1 LILASST
8 IATDL
13 QSPWLSPPS
22 VAEFDVISIDSRSLQ
37 NGANTL
43 FFALEGK
50 QHDGHAYIPDLIAQ
64 GVCHFVVSKIPTNLP
79 QQVHFIVVENVLVA
93 LQKLAAAHRSRF
105 SIPVIGITGSNG
117 KTIVKEWLY
126 YLLSPEYSITKS
138 PKSYNSQVG
147 VPLSVLALHAQT
159 TLGLF
164 EAGISTTNEM
174 AVLQQIIQ
182 PSIGIFTHIGPAHNE
197 GFASMTEKISEK
209 LKLFTSAAVLIYKKN
224 GEVDALLPPHLT
236 PFCWSESDN
245 LAKVLVQRHTEA
257 DYTRLHLQ
265 TQTTQ
270 LDCRIS
276 FTDEASIENAI
287 HCACTLLYLE
297 YDSVEIA
304 QRLST
309 LFPVEMRL
317 KVKNGIRNSTLIDD
331 SYSADLDSLKIAL
344 DFLEHQKNHTKK
356 TVILSDVFQSGL
368 SEEDL
373 YQQVA
378 QLIETHK
385 INRVIGIGS
394 SINRFQSHIKNC
406 RAFASTIDFLKQI
419 DQLEW
424 GNETILI
431 KGARAFEFEK
441 IVALLEEKTHE
452 TVLEINLNA
461 LVHNLNYYRAKLAP
475 TAQLMVMVKAFGYG
489 NGGVEIAKLLDHQK
503 VNYLGVAFADE
514 AISLKQAGVQT
525 PIMVMNPESTSFP
538 SLLQHHLEPEIYS
551 LKGLRAFIKLAEE
564 QQLDSFPIHLKLD
577 TGMHRLGFTAEQ
589 LPEVIGVLTATKSV
603 RVQSILSH
611 LATSDD
617 LSNKTFALQQ
627 IAEFKSLS
635 EDLQTQLGYRA
646 ICHLANSSAI
656 SNFPEAQFD
665 MVRLGIGLYGISNNP
680 AEQPALEQV
689 GTLKSVISQIRTIE
703 AGESVGYGRRFIA
716 DKPLKIAT
724 IPIGYADGIS
734 RHWGNG
740 LGYVL
745 IHNQKAAIV
754 GSICMDML
762 MVDVTAIVCEEGDR
776 VQLFGDSPT
785 VNEMAQKLNTIPYE
799 IITGISQR
807 VKRIFYR
814 E

>member
-1 LILASST
+1 MIASAT

-22 VAEFDVISIDSRSLQ
+22 VAVFESISIDSRSLQ
-37 NGANTL
+37 NGDKTL
-43 FFALEGK
+43 FFALPGK
-50 QHDGHAYIPDLIAQ
+50 QHDGHDYIPDLIKK
-64 GVCHFVVSKIPTNLP
+64 GVCHFVVSKLPEEIP
-79 QQVHFIVVENVLVA
+79 QHIHFIVVENALAA

-105 SIPVIGITGSNG
+105 ELPVIGITGSNG

-147 VPLSVLALHAQT
+147 VPLSVLALNAQT

-164 EAGISTTNEM
+164 EAGISTTHEM
-174 AVLQQIIQ
+174 AALQQIIQ
-182 PSIGIFTHIGPAHNE
+182 PSIGILTHIGPAHNE
-197 GFASMTEKISEK
+197 GFASLTEKISEK
-209 LKLFTSAAVLIYKKN
+209 LQLFAGAKVLIYKKDPQ
-224 GEVDALLPPHLT
+224 VDALLPTTVT
-236 PFCWSESDN
+236 PFCWSETDN
-245 LAKVLVQRHTEA
+245 DVAVQVHRKTDGQHTLLEFKT
-257 DYTRLHLQ
+257 DSLQ
-265 TQTTQ
+265 FES
-270 LDCRIS
+270 RIP
-276 FTDEASIENAI
+276 FADEASIENAI
-287 HCACTLLYLE
+287 HCATMLLFLGYA
-297 YDSVEIA
+297 SHEIST
-304 QRLST
+304 RLAS

-317 KVKNGIRNSTLIDD
+317 KVKTGIHNSTLIDD

-344 DFLEHQKNHTKK
+344 DFLEHQKNHPKK

-368 SEEDL
+368 TEEEL

-378 QLIETHK
+378 QLIDTHK
-385 INRVIGIGS
+385 INRVFGIGN
-394 SINRFQSHIKNC
+394 SIYRFQANIKNC
-406 RAFASTIDFLKQI
+406 TAFASTADFLTQI

-431 KGARAFEFEK
+431 KGARAFEFEQL
-441 IVALLEEKTHE
+441 VTALEEKTHE

-461 LVHNLNYYRAKLAP
+461 LTHNLNYYRSKLAP
-475 TAQLMVMVKAFGYG
+475 GTQLMVMVKAFGYG

-514 AISLKQAGVQT
+514 AISLKQAGVQV
-525 PIMVMNPESTSFP
+525 PIMVMNPESTSY
-538 SLLQHHLEPEIYS
+538 SALIQHHLEPEIYS
-551 LKGLRAFIKLAEE
+551 LKGLRAFIKLAEQ
-564 QQLDSFPIHLKLD
+564 QQLKEFPIHIKLD
-577 TGMHRLGFTAEQ
+577 TGMHRLGFNAEQ
-589 LPEVIGVLTATKSV
+589 LPEVIAELMATKSV

-617 LSNKTFALQQ
+617 LENKDFAQQQ
-627 IAEFKSLS
+627 IAEFKTQS
-635 EDLQTQLGYRA
+635 EQLQQQLGYRA

-656 SNFPEAQFD
+656 SNYPEAQFD

-680 AEQPALEQV
+680 AEQPALAQV
-689 GTLKSVISQIRTIE
+689 GTLKSVISQIRTIH
-703 AGESVGYGRRFIA
+703 AGESVGYGRRFVA
-716 DKPLKIAT
+716 DQTSQIAT
-724 IPIGYADGIS
+724 IPVGYADGIS
-734 RHWGNG
+734 RQWGNG

-745 IHNQKAAIV
+745 INNCKATIV

-762 MVDVTAIVCEEGDR
+762 MVNVTDIACEEGDR

-785 VNEMAQKLNTIPYE
+785 VMEMAQKLHTIPYE

>member
-1 LILASST
+1 MLASAT

-13 QSPWLSPPS
+13 ESTWLSPPS
-22 VAEFDVISIDSRSLQ
+22 VAAFDAISIDSRSLQ
-37 NGANTL
+37 NGPTTL

-50 QHDGHAYIPDLIAQ
+50 QHDGHTYIPELIEK

-79 QQVHFIVVENVLVA
+79 PYIHCIAVPNVLAA
-93 LQKLAAAHRSRF
+93 LQKLAAAHRSKF
-105 SIPVIGITGSNG
+105 AIPVIGITGSNG

-147 VPLSVLALHAQT
+147 VPLSVLALNAQT

-174 AVLQQIIQ
+174 AALQQMIQ
-182 PSIGIFTHIGPAHNE
+182 PSIGLLTHMGSAHNE
-197 GFASMTEKISEK
+197 GFASMAEKIAEK
-209 LKLFTSAAVLIYKKN
+209 LKLFTTAKVLIYKKDSLV
-224 GEVDALLPPHLT
+224 ESLIPAHLT
-236 PFCWSESDN
+236 RFCWSETDEQAHVFVKKQSSTQQTN
-245 LAKVLVQRHTEA
+245 
-257 DYTRLHLQ
+257 LHLK
-265 TQTTQ
+265 TQDVAF
-270 LDCRIS
+270 DCHIP
-276 FTDEASIENAI
+276 FTDEAAVENAI
-287 HCACTLLYLE
+287 LCACTLLYLT
-297 YDSVEIA
+297 YSPAEISL
-304 QRLST
+304 RLAS

-317 KVKNGIRNSTLIDD
+317 KVKNGIRNTTLIDD

-344 DFLEHQKNHTKK
+344 DFLEHQKNHTQK
-356 TVILSDVFQSGL
+356 TLILSDVFQSGL
-368 SEEDL
+368 SEADL

-378 QLIETHK
+378 QLIEMHK
-385 INRVIGIGS
+385 INRVIGIGNTLTRLQS
-394 SINRFQSHIKNC
+394 SLKNC
-406 RAFASTIDFLKQI
+406 TAFPSTAAFLGQL
-419 DQLEW
+419 DQLNW
-424 GNETILI
+424 GNESILI

-441 IVALLEEKTHE
+441 IVSALEEKTHE

-461 LVHNLNYYRAKLAP
+461 LVHNLNYYRSKLAP
-475 TAQLMVMVKAFGYG
+475 NTKLMVMVKAFGYG

-525 PIMVMNPESTSFP
+525 PIMVMNPESSSF
-538 SLLQHHLEPEIYS
+538 SALIQHQLEPEIYS

-564 QQLDSFPIHLKLD
+564 QQLNDFPIHLKLD
-577 TGMHRLGFTAEQ
+577 TGMHRLGFSAEQ
-589 LPEVIGVLTATKSV
+589 LPEVVQVLNASKSL
-603 RVQSILSH
+603 RVKSILSH

-617 LSNKTFALQQ
+617 LSNKDFAQHQL
-627 IAEFKSLS
+627 AEFKKLS
-635 EDLQTQLGYRA
+635 EQLQTQLGYRA
-646 ICHLANSSAI
+646 ICHLANSSGI
-656 SNFPEAQFD
+656 SNYPEAQFD

-689 GTLKSVISQIRTIE
+689 GTLKSVISQIRTIQ

-716 DKPLKIAT
+716 DKSLQIAT

-734 RHWGNG
+734 RQWGNG

-745 IHNQKAAIV
+745 IHNQQAPIV
-754 GSICMDML
+754 GSVCMDML
-762 MVDVTAIVCEEGDR
+762 MVNVTGIPCEEGDR

-785 VNEMAQKLNTIPYE
+785 VNEMAQKLHTIPYE

>member
-1 LILASST
+1 MIASLP
-8 IATDL
+8 IANDL

-22 VAEFDVISIDSRSLQ
+22 VAVFDVVSIDSRSLQ

-50 QHDGHAYIPDLIAQ
+50 QHDGHDYILELVEK

-93 LQKLAAAHRSRF
+93 LQKLAAAHRNLF
-105 SIPVIGITGSNG
+105 DIPVIGITGSNG

-126 YLLSPEYSITKS
+126 YLLSPEYCITKS

-159 TLGLF
+159 TLGIF
-164 EAGISTTNEM
+164 EAGISTTHEM
-174 AVLQQIIQ
+174 AALQQMIQ
-182 PSIGIFTHIGPAHNE
+182 PSIGILTHIGSAHNE
-197 GFASMTEKISEK
+197 GFASLTEKLSEK
-209 LKLFTSAAVLIYKKN
+209 LNLFESAKVLIYKKDPQ
-224 GEVDALLPPHLT
+224 VDGLIPAQIT
-236 PFCWSESDN
+236 PFCWSESDKQ
-245 LAKVLVQRHTEA
+245 ATVFVQRQTNAA
-257 DYTRLHLQ
+257 DTVLHMQ

-270 LDCRIS
+270 LDCRIP

-287 HCACTLLYLE
+287 NCACTLLYLN
-297 YDSVEIA
+297 YAPAEIT

-317 KVKNGIRNSTLIDD
+317 KVKNSIHNSTLIDD

-356 TVILSDVFQSGL
+356 TLILSDVFQSGL
-368 SEEDL
+368 SKEDL

-406 RAFASTIDFLKQI
+406 TAFASTTDFLKQI
-419 DQLEW
+419 DQLDW
-424 GNETILI
+424 GNETILV

-441 IVALLEEKTHE
+441 IVAALEEKTHE

-475 TAQLMVMVKAFGYG
+475 GTKLMVMVKAFGYG

-514 AISLKQAGVQT
+514 AISLKLAGVQT
-525 PIMVMNPESTSFP
+525 PIMVMNPESSSF
-538 SLLQHHLEPEIYS
+538 SALIQHQLEPEIYS

-564 QQLDSFPIHLKLD
+564 QQLNAFPIHLKLD
-577 TGMHRLGFTAEQ
+577 TGMHRLGFIAEQ
-589 LPEVIGVLTATKSV
+589 LPEVIGLLNATKSV

-611 LATSDD
+611 MATSDD
-617 LSNKTFALQQ
+617 LENTRFAQQQ
-627 IAEFKSLS
+627 IAEFKAQS
-635 EDLQTQLGYRA
+635 EQLQTQLGYRV
-646 ICHLANSSAI
+646 ICHLANSSGI
-656 SNFPEAQFD
+656 SNYPEAQFD

-680 AEQPALEQV
+680 TEQPALEQV
-689 GTLKSVISQIRTIE
+689 GTLKSVISQIRTIQT
-703 AGESVGYGRRFIA
+703 GESVGYGRRFVA

-762 MVDVTAIVCEEGDR
+762 MVNVTDIPCEEGDR

-785 VNEMAQKLNTIPYE
+785 VVEMAQKLNTIPYE

>member
-1 LILASST
+1 MISSSI

-22 VAEFDVISIDSRSLQ
+22 VAVFEAISIDSRSLQ

-43 FFALEGK
+43 FFALPGK
-50 QHDGHAYIPDLIAQ
+50 QHDGHAYIPELIEK

-79 QQVHFIVVENVLVA
+79 PHIHCIVVPNVLVA

-105 SIPVIGITGSNG
+105 DIPVIGITGSNG

-147 VPLSVLALHAQT
+147 VPLSVLALNAQT
-159 TLGLF
+159 SLGLF

-174 AVLQQIIQ
+174 TALEKIIN
-182 PSIGIFTHIGPAHNE
+182 PTVGILTHIGSAHNE
-197 GFASMTEKISEK
+197 GFASLSEKISEK
-209 LKLFTSAAVLIYKKN
+209 LLLFASASVLIYKKDPLV
-224 GEVDALLPPHLT
+224 EEHLPAHLT
-236 PFCWSESDN
+236 RFCWSEIDKQ
-245 LAKVLVQRHTEA
+245 ATVFVQRETNA
-257 DYTRLHLQ
+257 SYTLLHLQ
-265 TQTTQ
+265 AQSTQ
-270 LDCRIS
+270 LDCRIP

-287 HCACTLLYLE
+287 HCACTLLFLNYAPA
-297 YDSVEIA
+297 EITRRMA
-304 QRLST
+304 S

-317 KVKNGIRNSTLIDD
+317 KVKNGIHNTTLIDD

-344 DFLEHQKNHTKK
+344 DFLEHQKNHAKK
-356 TVILSDVFQSGL
+356 TLILSDVFQSGL

-385 INRVIGIGS
+385 INRVIGIGL

-406 RAFASTIDFLKQI
+406 IAFASTSDFLTQI

-431 KGARAFEFEK
+431 KGARAFEFEQL
-441 IVALLEEKTHE
+441 VTALEEKTHE

-461 LVHNLNYYRAKLAP
+461 LVHNLNYYRSKLAP
-475 TAQLMVMVKAFGYG
+475 STKLMVMVKAFGYG

-525 PIMVMNPESTSFP
+525 PIMVMNPESSSF
-538 SLLQHHLEPEIYS
+538 LALIQHQLEPEIYS

-564 QQLDSFPIHLKLD
+564 QQLDAFPIHLKLD
-577 TGMHRLGFTAEQ
+577 TGMHRLGFGSEQ
-589 LPEVIGVLTATKSV
+589 LPEVIGLLQATQSV

-611 LATSDD
+611 MATSDD
-617 LSNKTFALQQ
+617 LGNKVFAQQQ
-627 IAEFKSLS
+627 IAEFNTQS
-635 EDLQTQLGYRA
+635 EQLQTQLGYRVL
-646 ICHLANSSAI
+646 CHLANSSAI
-656 SNFPEAQFD
+656 SNYPEAQFD

-689 GTLKSVISQIRTIE
+689 GTLKSVISQIRTIN
-703 AGESVGYGRRFIA
+703 AGESVGYGRRFVA

-734 RHWGNG
+734 RQWGNG
-740 LGYVL
+740 LGFVL
-745 IHNQKAAIV
+745 IHNQKAPIV

-762 MVDVTAIVCEEGDR
+762 MVNVTGIACDEGDR

-785 VNEMAQKLNTIPYE
+785 VNEMAQKLHTIPYE

>member
-1 LILASST
+1 MISSSI

-22 VAEFDVISIDSRSLQ
+22 VAVFEAISIDSRSLQ
-37 NGANTL
+37 NGTNTL
-43 FFALEGK
+43 FFALPGK
-50 QHDGHAYIPDLIAQ
+50 QHDGHAYIPELIEK

-79 QQVHFIVVENVLVA
+79 PHIHCIVVPNVLAA
-93 LQKLAAAHRSRF
+93 LQKLAAAHRNRF
-105 SIPVIGITGSNG
+105 DIPVIGITGSNG

-147 VPLSVLALHAQT
+147 VPLSVLALNAQT
-159 TLGLF
+159 SLGLF

-174 AVLQQIIQ
+174 AALQHIIQ
-182 PSIGIFTHIGPAHNE
+182 PSLGILTHIGPAHNE
-197 GFASMTEKISEK
+197 GFASLSEKISEK
-209 LKLFTSAAVLIYKKN
+209 LLLFSSASVLIYKKDPLV
-224 GEVDALLPPHLT
+224 EELLPAHLT
-236 PFCWSESDN
+236 RFCWSETDKQ
-245 LAKVLVQRHTEA
+245 ATVFVQRETSA
-257 DYTRLHLQ
+257 SYTLLHLQ
-265 TQTTQ
+265 AQSTQ
-270 LDCRIS
+270 LDCRIP

-287 HCACTLLYLE
+287 HCACTLLYLN
-297 YDSVEIA
+297 YAPAEISSRMA
-304 QRLST
+304 S

-317 KVKNGIRNSTLIDD
+317 KVKNGIHNTTLIDD

-344 DFLEHQKNHTKK
+344 DFLEHQKNHAKK

-394 SINRFQSHIKNC
+394 NINRFQSHIKNC
-406 RAFASTIDFLKQI
+406 IAFATTSDFLTQI

-424 GNETILI
+424 SNETILI
-431 KGARAFEFEK
+431 KGARAFEFEQL
-441 IVALLEEKTHE
+441 VTALEEKTHE

-461 LVHNLNYYRAKLAP
+461 LVHNLNYYRSKLAP
-475 TAQLMVMVKAFGYG
+475 GTKLMVMVKAFGYG

-525 PIMVMNPESTSFP
+525 PIMVMNPESSSF
-538 SLLQHHLEPEIYS
+538 LALIQHQLEPEIYS

-564 QQLDSFPIHLKLD
+564 QQLHGFPIHLKLD
-577 TGMHRLGFTAEQ
+577 TGMHRLGFGSEQ
-589 LPEVIGVLTATKSV
+589 LPEVIELLQATHSV

-611 LATSDD
+611 MATSDD
-617 LSNKTFALQQ
+617 LENKDFAQQQ
-627 IAEFKSLS
+627 IAEFNTQS
-635 EDLQTQLGYRA
+635 EQLQTQLGYRVL
-646 ICHLANSSAI
+646 CHLANSSGI
-656 SNFPEAQFD
+656 SNYPEAQFD

-689 GTLKSVISQIRTIE
+689 GTLKSVISQIRTIQ
-703 AGESVGYGRRFIA
+703 AGESVGYGRRFVA

-734 RHWGNG
+734 RQWGNG
-740 LGYVL
+740 LGFVL
-745 IHNQKAAIV
+745 IHNQQAPIV

-762 MVDVTAIVCEEGDR
+762 MVNVTDIACDEGDR

-785 VNEMAQKLNTIPYE
+785 VNEMAQKLHTIPYE
-799 IITGISQR
+799 IIAGISQR

>member
-1 LILASST
+1 MIASLP

-22 VAEFDVISIDSRSLQ
+22 VAVFDVVSIDSRSLQ

-50 QHDGHAYIPDLIAQ
+50 QHDGHDYILELVEK

-79 QQVHFIVVENVLVA
+79 QQVHFILVENVLAA
-93 LQKLAAAHRSRF
+93 LQKLAAAHRNLF
-105 SIPVIGITGSNG
+105 DIPVIGITGSNG

-126 YLLSPEYSITKS
+126 YMLSPEYCITKS

-159 TLGLF
+159 TLGIF
-164 EAGISTTNEM
+164 EAGISTTHEM

-182 PSIGIFTHIGPAHNE
+182 PSIGIFTHIGSAHNE
-197 GFASMTEKISEK
+197 GFASLTEKISEK
-209 LKLFTSAAVLIYKKN
+209 LNLFESAKVLIYKKDPQ
-224 GEVDALLPPHLT
+224 VDGLIPAQIT
-236 PFCWSESDN
+236 TFCWSESDKQ
-245 LAKVLVQRHTEA
+245 ATVFVQRQTNAA
-257 DYTRLHLQ
+257 DTVLHMQ

-270 LDCRIS
+270 LDCRIP

-287 HCACTLLYLE
+287 NCACTQLYLN
-297 YDSVEIA
+297 YAPAEIT
-304 QRLST
+304 QRLSS

-317 KVKNGIRNSTLIDD
+317 KVKNGIHNSTLIDD

-356 TVILSDVFQSGL
+356 TLILSDVFQSGL

-406 RAFASTIDFLKQI
+406 TAFASTTDFLKQI
-419 DQLEW
+419 DQLDW
-424 GNETILI
+424 GNETILV

-441 IVALLEEKTHE
+441 IVAALEEKTHE

-461 LVHNLNYYRAKLAP
+461 LVHNLNYYRSKLAP
-475 TAQLMVMVKAFGYG
+475 GTKLMVMVKAFGYG

-514 AISLKQAGVQT
+514 AISLKLAGVQT
-525 PIMVMNPESTSFP
+525 PIMVMNPESSSF
-538 SLLQHHLEPEIYS
+538 SALIQHQLEPEIYS

-564 QQLDSFPIHLKLD
+564 QQLEAFSIHLKLD
-577 TGMHRLGFTAEQ
+577 TGMHRLGFIAEQ
-589 LPEVIGVLTATKSV
+589 LPEVIGLLNATKSV

-611 LATSDD
+611 MATSDD
-617 LSNKTFALQQ
+617 LENTRFAQQQ
-627 IAEFKSLS
+627 IAEFKAQS
-635 EDLQTQLGYRA
+635 EQLQTQLGYRV
-646 ICHLANSSAI
+646 ICHLANSS
-656 SNFPEAQFD
+656 
-665 MVRLGIGLYGISNNP
+665 GISN
-680 AEQPALEQV
+680 
-689 GTLKSVISQIRTIE
+689 
-703 AGESVGYGRRFIA
+703 
-716 DKPLKIAT
+716 
-724 IPIGYADGIS
+724 
-734 RHWGNG
+734 
-740 LGYVL
+740 
-745 IHNQKAAIV
+745 
-754 GSICMDML
+754 
-762 MVDVTAIVCEEGDR
+762 
-776 VQLFGDSPT
+776 
-785 VNEMAQKLNTIPYE
+785 
-799 IITGISQR
+799 
-807 VKRIFYR
+807 
-814 E
+814 